1 MNDLNKF
8 IEYAPILIVVI
19 AFIIQHKV
27 FVTPE
32 QMSEKFMSFEQ
43 HLENKFVLQQTYD
56 VAITE
61 IKSDNQEIKEKLDK
75 IYDKLMTV

>member
-1 MNDLNKF
+1 MEKF
-8 IEYAPILIVVI
+8 IEYAPIIIVIFGFFI
-19 AFIIQHKV
+19 AYRV

-32 QMSEKFMSFEQ
+32 QMSEKFISFEQ

-61 IKSDNQEIKEKLDK
+61 IKTDNKEIKEKLDK
-75 IYDKLMTV
+75 IYDKLMMV

>member
-8 IEYAPILIVVI
+8 IEYAPILIIVI

-61 IKSDNQEIKEKLDK
+61 IKTDNQEIKEKLDK

>member
-1 MNDLNKF
+1 MDKF
-8 IEYAPILIVVI
+8 IEYAPTIVVLFGFFI
-19 AFIIQHKV
+19 AYRV

-61 IKSDNQEIKEKLDK
+61 IKTDNQEIKEKLDK

>member
-61 IKSDNQEIKEKLDK
+61 IKTDNQEIKEKLDK

>member
-1 MNDLNKF
+1 MDKF
-8 IEYAPILIVVI
+8 IEYAPTIVVLFGFFV
-19 AFIIQHKV
+19 AYKV

-32 QMSEKFMSFEQ
+32 QMSEKFMAFEQ

-61 IKSDNQEIKEKLDK
+61 IKTDNQEIKEKLDK